1 MKLAPSLLKLAAMT
15 MIGIGS
21 LASGVS
27 AGAQSI
33 LWSDLR
39 PADQSQT
46 DAPLPGMASSRSQ
59 GETLVWRNEGHPVEL
74 TGFILPIDQDGDLV
88 YEFMLVPWAGACSH
102 SAAPPPNQLVHVVS
116 DQPFRLLKVYEVI
129 TVTGPLRPGLDKAQ
143 LFIMDGVRVLD
154 YGYSMS
160 HAQVTRASSSRD
172 PDLKSVS
179 PFGVMPR

>member
-1 MKLAPSLLKLAAMT
+1 MKLSLSLLKCT
-15 MIGIGS
+15 TIMIG
-21 LASGVS
+21 LVCPASGVF
-27 AGAQSI
+27 AGTQSI

-39 PADQSQT
+39 PADQSR
-46 DAPLPGMASSRSQ
+46 AGSPLPGMAFSRAQ
-59 GETLVWRNEGHPVEL
+59 GETLTWREEDRPVEL

-102 SAAPPPNQLVHVVS
+102 SAPPPPNQLVHVVS
-116 DQPFRLLKVYEVI
+116 DEPFRLLRVYEVI
-129 TVTGPLRPGLDKAQ
+129 TVRGSLRPGLDKAQ

-160 HAQVTRASSSRD
+160 HAQVARATGFVD

-179 PFGVMPR
+179 PFGVLAH

>member
-1 MKLAPSLLKLAAMT
+1 MT

-21 LASGVS
+21 LASSVS

-39 PADQSQT
+39 PADQSRT

-59 GETLVWRNEGHPVEL
+59 GETLVSRDEEHPVAL

-116 DQPFRLLKVYEVI
+116 DQPFRLSRVYEVI
-129 TVTGPLRPGLDKAQ
+129 TVTGLLRPGLDKAQ

-160 HAQVTRASSSRD
+160 HAQVARASSSLD